1 MVCPMK
7 IWKHVFRKIHRFYL
21 LVGTLFLFQTL
32 TSIAQQA
39 VEFKSARVAG
49 NVHML
54 QGRGGNIAVSVGEDG
69 LLIVDNQFA
78 NLAPQIETE
87 LSDLGKGDLK
97 FVLNTHWHG
106 DHTGGNAH
114 FGQKATIIAHENVRE
129 RLSGKKNTPKSALPV
144 ITFREAS
151 SVHFNGEEIRLIH
164 LGPGHTDGD
173 VIIWFTES
181 NVVHMGDQFFNGRYP
196 FIDLGSGGNVAGY
209 QKNVNTVLSHLPE
222 GVKIIPGHGDLAT
235 KEDLNRFATML
246 SDTINPVRQ
255 SISLGKS
262 LDQIKAAGVNEK
274 YKTWGVGFINTSR
287 WLEIIYNSLTAEL

>member
-1 MVCPMK
+1 MMFLKRKSGGFLRFFLCLGSV
-7 IWKHVFRKIHRFYL
+7 VFL
-21 LVGTLFLFQTL
+21 QTHL
-32 TSIAQQA
+32 CVAQQE
-39 VEFKSARVAG
+39 VIIKSTHVAG
-49 NVHML
+49 SVHML
-54 QGRGGNIAVSVGEDG
+54 EGRGGNIAVSVGEDG

-78 NLAPQIETE
+78 NLAPQIEAK
-87 LSDLGKGDLK
+87 LADLGKGDLK

-114 FGQKATIIAHENVRE
+114 FGQRATIVAHENVRE
-129 RLSGKKNTPKSALPV
+129 RLEGRKDTPKAALPV

-173 VIIWFTES
+173 VIVWFTGS
-181 NVVHMGDQFFNGRYP
+181 NVVHMGDQFFNGRFP
-196 FIDLGSGGNVAGY
+196 FIDLGSGGSADGY
-209 QKNVNTVLSHLPE
+209 QKNVNTVLNHLPE
-222 GVKIIPGHGDLAT
+222 EVKIIPGHGDLAT
-235 KEDLNRFATML
+235 KDDLNSFATML

-274 YKTWGVGFINTSR
+274 YKTWGAGFINTSR
-287 WLEIIYNSLTAEL
+287 WIEIVYNSLTSEH